1 MSGCHEPVKQAKDF
15 IIELMDN
22 FNASLKVLEK
32 LILYNQDGLGKCLEW
47 AEKFEQE
54 INSIMGQIEGL
65 STHIE
70 KVHDLVNLEDRITAS
85 DILNRLTL
93 LEMSIHP
100 DSTSKSPAIAS
111 LSERMRILE
120 EFYNQQR
127 NTISALETVNGENS
141 RQLIFIQE
149 QDKQGFSWHKGQ
161 IEALAE
167 RIKSLE
173 NQTTK
178 DAVYNQNCFHGF
190 LDKIKNL
197 EEHKNYQIDENR
209 KVSKRLDEIDKQIIE
224 TRIQFINQIGNE
236 KRPHTCPV
244 CNGTGEL
251 ELQSIE
257 ETINNDNKRFK
268 TCHSCEGKG
277 VLWG

>member
-1 MSGCHEPVKQAKDF
+1 MSGCHEPVK
-15 IIELMDN
+15 N
-22 FNASLKVLEK
+22 TEK
-32 LILYNQDGLGKCLEW
+32 LITDYIDNCEQSFRTLKCLIQLNQNGVAKCIEW
-47 AEKFEQE
+47 AEKFEGE

-100 DSTSKSPAIAS
+100 DSTSPAISS
-111 LSERMRILE
+111 LAERMRILE

-127 NTISALETVNGENS
+127 NIISALETANGENS

-173 NQTTK
+173 
-178 DAVYNQNCFHGF
+178 
-190 LDKIKNL
+190 
-197 EEHKNYQIDENR
+197 EHKNYQIDENR
-209 KVSKRLDEIDKQIIE
+209 KVSKRMDVFEDDIHDLQVFKSAKL
-224 TRIQFINQIGNE
+224 NQ
-236 KRPHTCPV
+236 PHKCPV
-244 CNGTGEL
+244 CDGLGGTKISGT
-251 ELQSIE
+251 IDE
-257 ETINNDNKRFK
+257 E
-268 TCHSCEGKG
+268 CLSCKG
-277 VLWG
+277 RGIVWG